1 MANLSQNLSFILLG
15 EDRTASRTMT
25 GAAATAEK
33 VTARIGGAFQKVG
46 GIIGGEFG
54 NVISGVG
61 TGLDE
66 LGQKAQHLSTLLTVG
81 GGVALTAG
89 IGLQQFGSGATQATD
104 QLNAAITATGAASTD
119 YTERIDKAVKKNEN
133 LDHSAV
139 DTKQA
144 LQVLTQATGDTGK
157 ALNLMGIVTDL
168 AAAKH
173 ISLSDAALLV
183 NRVLGGS
190 GARTLVQFGIHMD
203 GVGTK
208 TEQGKRALDELAKKL
223 DGQAKASVNNFGS
236 QVDIVKTKVKDF
248 AEEIAGPVGGGLT
261 ALGGI
266 ATATGLVLD
275 IYKAKQTA
283 AAAATL
289 AASAATDAAAVSTAG
304 LATETVALDG
314 AMDANPIGIVA
325 GAIGAFAAVAG
336 GLALGSTHDLT
347 KATSDYAAALSGV
360 NGELEKNV
368 ENVARKALLDDG
380 ALAAA
385 NKLGISGKLVVDA
398 ALGNAAAQK
407 ELNKETAAATAKLDA
422 QKASLDTAGMSGNQA
437 KSALLDLAKQQAA
450 TREAIQAVN
459 GSVDDQSTAL
469 KNARKNADLY
479 NASLQTTIDRGNAA
493 SAGRYAGQATAYS
506 HHAGGGD
513 IMQSQYSVV
522 GENGP
527 EVVRLPGG
535 SHVFPNGQGPTGGG
549 GGLNITI
556 AAPPGFYVG
565 SAADVGKA
573 LASHLIGGLR
583 NGQISKAELLA
594 ALGV

>member
-15 EDRTASRTMT
+15 EDRTASKTMT

-33 VTARIGGAFQKVG
+33 VTARIGGAFQRVG

-119 YTERIDKAVKKNEN
+119 YTERIEKAVKKNEN

-223 DGQAKASVNNFGS
+223 DGQAKASVSNFGS

-248 AEEIAGPVGGGLT
+248 AEEVAGPVGGALT
-261 ALGGI
+261 ALGGV

-275 IYKAKQTA
+275 IVKAKQTA
-283 AAAATL
+283 AAAAAL
-289 AASAATDAAAVSTAG
+289 AHAAAEDVAATSTEA

-314 AMDANPIGIVA
+314 AMDANPIGVVA
-325 GAIGAFAAVAG
+325 AAIGVLAAVAG
-336 GLALGSTHDLT
+336 GIALGSTHDLT
-347 KATSDYAAALSGV
+347 KATNDYESALLGA
-360 NGELEKNV
+360 NGAIEKNI
-368 ENVARKALLDDG
+368 ENTARKALLDDG
-380 ALAAA
+380 SLAAA
-385 NKLGISGKLVVDA
+385 KQLGINGAVVVQA
-398 ALGNAAAQK
+398 ALGNAAAQRQ
-407 ELNKETAAATAKLDA
+407 LNDALAEQKRKLDA
-422 QKASLDTAGMSGNQA
+422 QYAAASQVADGGRAVEYTQ
-437 KSALLDLAKQQAA
+437 KSARD
-450 TREAIQAVN
+450 AIDKLSGGVN
-459 GSVDDQSTAL
+459 DQSTAL
-469 KNARKNADLY
+469 RNARTQADLY
-479 NASLQTTIDRGNAA
+479 NGSLLTTIQRGNAA
-493 SAGRYAGQATAYS
+493 SSGRYAGQAAAYANLPK
-506 HHAGGGD
+506 HAGGGD
-513 IMQSQYSVV
+513 IMNSQYSVV

-535 SHVFPNGQGPTGGG
+535 SHVFPNGQGPTGSGG
-549 GGLNITI
+549 GGLTVVLNGDVYGSPNAYAQAVVTKLIT
-556 AAPPGFYVG
+556 AAKQGHING
-565 SAADVGKA
+565 GELLSA
-573 LASHLIGGLR
+573 LAS
-583 NGQISKAELLA
+583 
-594 ALGV
+594 